1 VVLTISGVSGNAA
14 TRLESFVTRGGAFAF
29 GSLPEVDD
37 LFRRQAAELDRKKR
51 EALLFQLQRVLY
63 EQVTQAPV
71 YHLGFPIGVGP
82 RVDDIMATAIPG
94 FYMSPLRGPGA
105 ATLGYDARLGRLT
118 TSRSQTPHMRY
129 EAPESVEGAVALL
142 AGAKGEAR
150 VLAGGTDLL
159 VQMRADL
166 VDPELIVDIKGIPET
181 RAVSEEKGGWRIGA
195 AVTGA
200 ELKEHPRLKK
210 VWPGVIEAANLIG
223 STQIQGR
230 ATMGGNLCN
239 GSPAADSVPALI
251 AAGAIATLAGPEGKR
266 DLPVE
271 DVMLGPRKLALKK
284 GEIVV
289 SFLLPPRPPR
299 SSDAYLRFIP
309 RTEMDIAVVGAG
321 VSLTLDANSV
331 ITAAR
336 VSLGAVA
343 ARVLLVPEA
352 AQAIIGSRLDKPAQD
367 RLEAAARAACRPID
381 DKRGTTEFRIDVAA
395 VLVRRSALIALDRA
409 RNN

>member
-1 VVLTISGVSGNAA
+1 
-14 TRLESFVTRGGAFAF
+14 
-29 GSLPEVDD
+29 
-37 LFRRQAAELDRKKR
+37 
-51 EALLFQLQRVLY
+51 
-63 EQVTQAPV
+63 
-71 YHLGFPIGVGP
+71 
-82 RVDDIMATAIPG
+82 
-94 FYMSPLRGPGA
+94 
-105 ATLGYDARLGRLT
+105 
-118 TSRSQTPHMRY
+118 MRY
-129 EAPESVEGAVALL
+129 EAPESLEGAVALL

-166 VDPELIVDIKGIPET
+166 VDPELIVDIKRIPET
-181 RAVSEEKGGWRIGA
+181 REITQDKGGWRIGA

-200 ELKEHPRLKK
+200 ELKDHPRLKQ

-223 STQIQGR
+223 STQVQGR
-230 ATMGGNLCN
+230 ATLGGNLCN

-251 AAGAIATLAGPEGKR
+251 AAGALASLVGPAGRR

-271 DVMLGPRKLALKK
+271 DVMLGPRTLALHK
-284 GEIVV
+284 GEIVA
-289 SFLLPPRPPR
+289 SFWLPPRPPR

-321 VSLTLDANSV
+321 VSLSLDADSV
-331 ITAAR
+331 ISAAR

-395 VLVRRSALIALDRA
+395 VLARRSALIALDRA
-409 RNN
+409 RSN